1 MNLEDFIIH
10 FVDNYGY
17 FGIFFLILIENIF
30 PPIPSEIILGLG
42 GFFTTTTSLKY
53 LGVVIS
59 ATLGSVVGA
68 IILYYIGYYIN
79 SVKIRRIFRKGNKVL
94 KIDETNL
101 KRAKNIYLKYENIS
115 IFLCRMLPIVRSIIS
130 IPAGMFRMNP
140 IRFIVYTALG
150 SLIWNSIITYLGVYL
165 GDNWKYVEVL
175 VKEYSVIVV
184 IVGILAIVAYF
195 IIKRRLNKKV

>member
-1 MNLEDFIIH
+1 MEDFIIH

-42 GFFTTTTSLKY
+42 GFFTISTSLKY
-53 LGVVIS
+53 TGVVVS
-59 ATLGSVVGA
+59 ATLGSVIGA

-79 SVKIRRIFRKGNKVL
+79 NVKVRKIFRKGNKLL

-130 IPAGMFRMNP
+130 IPAGMFRMNRF
-140 IRFIVYTALG
+140 RFILYTALG
-150 SLIWNSIITYLGVYL
+150 SLIWNCIITYLGVYL
-165 GDNWKYVEVL
+165 GDNWKYVKTIVR
-175 VKEYSVIVV
+175 EYSVIVV
-184 IVGILAIVAYF
+184 IVGILAIISYF
-195 IIKRRLNKKV
+195 IIKKRINKKA

>member
-1 MNLEDFIIH
+1 
-10 FVDNYGY
+10 
-17 FGIFFLILIENIF
+17 
-30 PPIPSEIILGLG
+30 
-42 GFFTTTTSLKY
+42 
-53 LGVVIS
+53 
-59 ATLGSVVGA
+59 
-68 IILYYIGYYIN
+68 
-79 SVKIRRIFRKGNKVL
+79 
-94 KIDETNL
+94 
-101 KRAKNIYLKYENIS
+101 
-115 IFLCRMLPIVRSIIS
+115 MLPIVRSIIS

-195 IIKRRLNKKV
+195 IIKRKLNKKV